1 MEEILVKQKE
11 LYLVPF
17 PFSDFSGDKVR
28 PVIVISNDFFNKQ
41 SDDVIICGITTN
53 LNTKNT
59 IILSNKDLKFG
70 KLFSNCCIKVE
81 NILKINKKLLLKNI
95 GETNKNVLDK
105 LVKKLNLLL

>member
-28 PVIVISNDFFNKQ
+28 PVIVISNNFFNKQ
-41 SDDVIICGITTN
+41 SEDVIICGITTK
-53 LNTKNT
+53 LNAKNS
-59 IILSNKDLKFG
+59 IILSNKDLKSG
-70 KLFSNCCIKVE
+70 KLFNNCCVKVE

-95 GETNKNVLDK
+95 GMTNKTILKKV
-105 LVKKLNLLL
+105 VKKLNLLF